1 MRRCSIVTCP
11 VSSTP
16 RSSRKGLS
24 KDISDAPVVIKMQT
38 IKLLAGEKKNSLCLF
53 RETGLKETPRP

>member
-1 MRRCSIVTCP
+1 VTCP
-11 VSSTP
+11 VSYTP

-24 KDISDAPVVIKMQT
+24 KDISDAPVVINMQT
-38 IKLLAGEKKNSLCLF
+38 IKLLAGEKKNPLCLF